1 MDDRDDCVKVPETTK
16 ALLSNARV
24 AFDVARFSCER
35 FFQSK
40 RLRARFGGGK
50 NDDDDDDDDDVE
62 AIAFVDDSSGESL
75 RRGVGLSAFLE
86 TSGCANV
93 VDMTMEEEKDDA
105 AKDVRSIRTGERVA
119 STAPLVFFIGTTLA
133 ESGEKIVRICGE
145 RPEASMVTVLV
156 STCKE
161 TQHAGA
167 REVREAFDL

>member
-75 RRGVGLSAFLE
+75 RRGV
-86 TSGCANV
+86 
-93 VDMTMEEEKDDA
+93 D
-105 AKDVRSIRTGERVA
+105 
-119 STAPLVFFIGTTLA
+119 
-133 ESGEKIVRICGE
+133 
-145 RPEASMVTVLV
+145 
-156 STCKE
+156 
-161 TQHAGA
+161 
-167 REVREAFDL
+167 